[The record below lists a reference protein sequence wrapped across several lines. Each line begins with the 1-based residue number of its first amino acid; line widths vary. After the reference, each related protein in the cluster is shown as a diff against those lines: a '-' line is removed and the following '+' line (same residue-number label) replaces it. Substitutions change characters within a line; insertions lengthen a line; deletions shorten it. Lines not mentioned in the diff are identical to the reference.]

1 MRERIAAGESEKHA
15 TGQQKRREKRACKGS
30 GGEERQGWGHL
41 CPPIPS
47 QETNPDPCPLPPW
60 NSPWHQ
66 KVPTPFLTRHLGS
79 LFKVEGGE
87 RRKARAASGIPKH
100 SLMKRLW
107 HGGGRAALGC
117 QGYPCGLGLS
127 GGYHSHG
134 GDGAAHLHPLP
145 HRHCPQ
151 PWSVSAP
158 ACAWP
163 LLLQWR

>member
-1 MRERIAAGESEKHA
+1 MRENIAAGESEEKHA
-15 TGQQKRREKRACKGS
+15 IGQRGAEKRACKGS
-30 GGEERQGWGHL
+30 GWGREAGL
-41 CPPIPS
+41 GPS
-47 QETNPDPCPLPPW
+47 LSSHPFPGDKSRSCPLPPW
-60 NSPWHQ
+60 KSPWHQ

-87 RRKARAASGIPKH
+87 RRKARAASGIPKY

-107 HGGGRAALGC
+107 HGDGRAALGC

-127 GGYHSHG
+127 GGCHSHG